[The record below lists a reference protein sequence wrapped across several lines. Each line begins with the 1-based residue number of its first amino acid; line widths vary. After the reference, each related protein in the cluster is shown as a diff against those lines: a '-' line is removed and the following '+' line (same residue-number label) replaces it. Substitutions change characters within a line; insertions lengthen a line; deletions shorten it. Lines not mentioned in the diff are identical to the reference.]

1 MKLKNNKYV
10 AISINVL
17 LMVAMWLL
25 VMWFP
30 LAGIAFAAEQDIDLS
45 GLLGG
50 VTNINLLG
58 TSDILGS
65 VGNVVGETDLLKGL
79 TDDSGLLGGTV
90 GSIIYTEDSG
100 LLGDLGGTVGGL
112 LGGVGDLVGDVG
124 NAVGDLLGDVG
135 DTVTNLLGGSKTTV
149 VNVNPPAGK
158 KKVVVVFRV
167 GDKHYYINGKV
178 GHMDVAPYI
187 KYDRCYLPARFVS
200 YSLGVDP
207 AHVTWDQAAKTA
219 TFAKGGTTVR
229 TTIGDNFIYV
239 NSGKVVTNAPTELVE
254 PGRTMLPYRFMA
266 EAFGATVSWNDGT
279 KTVTVEY
286 YE

>member
-1 MKLKNNKYV
+1 
-10 AISINVL
+10 
-17 LMVAMWLL
+17 MVAVWLL

-30 LAGIAFAAEQDIDLS
+30 LAGIAFAAEQDQDIDLS

-65 VGNVVGETDLLKGL
+65 VGNVVGETDLLKGV
-79 TDDSGLLGGTV
+79 TDNGLLGGTV
-90 GSIIYTEDSG
+90 GSVIYTEEGG

-112 LGGVGDLVGDVG
+112 LGGVGGLVGDVG
-124 NAVGDLLGDVG
+124 EAVGDLLGGVG

-167 GDKHYYINGKV
+167 GDNHYYMNGKV
-178 GHMDVAPYI
+178 GQMDVAPYI
-187 KYDRCYLPARFVS
+187 KFDRCYLPARFVS

-207 AHVTWDQAAKTA
+207 ANVAWNQTAKMAAFT
-219 TFAKGGTTVR
+219 KGGKTVR
-229 TTIGDNFIYV
+229 ATIGDNFIYV
-239 NSGKVVTNAPTELVE
+239 NNGKVATDAPTELVE
-254 PGRTMLPYRFMA
+254 PGRTMLPYRFIA
-266 EAFGATVSWNDGT
+266 EAFGATVSWNGDT
-279 KTVTVEY
+279 RTVTVEY